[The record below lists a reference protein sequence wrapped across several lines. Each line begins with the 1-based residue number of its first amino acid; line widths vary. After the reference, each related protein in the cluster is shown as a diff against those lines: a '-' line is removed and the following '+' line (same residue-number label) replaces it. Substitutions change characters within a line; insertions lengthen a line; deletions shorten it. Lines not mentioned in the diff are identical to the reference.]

1 MPAQVQ
7 AGDLDRRITFERLDA
22 AAGKTAYNEQR
33 EVWTP
38 VVTVWAR
45 KNDAS
50 DGEAFRALEVGA
62 QLTTRFLIRY
72 STIALTLTPK
82 DRIRYKT
89 DLYNITGIKEPVG
102 TRNQWLEISA
112 VARAD
117 K

>member
-7 AGDLDRRITFERLDA
+7 SGDLDRRIRIERLNPG
-22 AAGKTAYNEQR
+22 AGVTDYNE
-33 EVWTP
+33 P
-38 VVTVWAR
+38 VEAWVPLATLWAR

-72 STIALTLTPK
+72 STLAATINPK
-82 DRIRYKT
+82 DRINYKG
-89 DLYNITGIKEPVG
+89 DLYNIVGVKEPVN

-112 VARAD
+112 VKRSD

>member
-7 AGDLDRRITFERLDA
+7 SGDLDQRITIERLNPN
-22 AAGKTAYNEQR
+22 AGVTDYNE
-33 EVWTP
+33 P
-38 VVTVWAR
+38 VEAWVPLATVWAR

-72 STIALTLTPK
+72 SILAATINPK
-82 DRIRYKT
+82 DRIICKT
-89 DLYNITGIKEPVG
+89 AVYNIVGVKEPIG
-102 TRNQWLEISA
+102 TRNHWLEISA
-112 VARAD
+112 VVRAD